1 MSPHFSKYLKPKVR
15 TNKLVSRAVLFT
27 TLVLQDY
34 TQGYILHI
42 SLNSLGFYLP
52 RMLLEFYLTCIFQY
66 VGENFSMMFSFL
78 ENALNLCIFTHAPV
92 PHSKLQLEF
101 FENLFLLRR
110 KGWRKLHNIQI
121 QSENMRMTW
130 NISLFL
136 FGMIAIFLNAMALQ
150 FCK

>member
-1 MSPHFSKYLKPKVR
+1 
-15 TNKLVSRAVLFT
+15 
-27 TLVLQDY
+27 
-34 TQGYILHI
+34 
-42 SLNSLGFYLP
+42 
-52 RMLLEFYLTCIFQY
+52 
-66 VGENFSMMFSFL
+66 MMFAFL

-92 PHSKLQLEF
+92 PHSKLQVEF
-101 FENLFLLRR
+101 FENLFHLRR

-136 FGMIAIFLNAMALQ
+136 FCMIEIFLNAMALQ